1 MRVNPNPIADILASI
16 ALDQQTQE
24 TALAQLASGR
34 RVNLP
39 SDDPAAAATLSL
51 NHAQASQDDQFL
63 QVISGVS
70 ARLQVADSTI
80 GSVVSS
86 LDRAISLGIE
96 GGGGATLSNANRSAI
111 VTELQG
117 LQQQILGLA
126 NTSFQGSY
134 IFAGTASTT
143 APFSANPA
151 SPSGVSYAG
160 NAGTNTLAVGQS
172 FSVTVNLPGSQL
184 FSGTGG
190 DVFQSLQDL
199 IVAVQNNTGIDTA
212 VLGLRKAFDVVTTQR
227 VFYGNVLQ
235 QLDAQQT
242 SINSEKLQLARQENA
257 VGGADPAAAA
267 SAAVS
272 AATARTAALQ
282 AATSLLN
289 TSLFNFLK

>member
-16 ALDQQTQE
+16 ALDQQIQE

-134 IFAGTASTT
+134 IF
-143 APFSANPA
+143 
-151 SPSGVSYAG
+151 
-160 NAGTNTLAVGQS
+160 
-172 FSVTVNLPGSQL
+172 SVTVNLPGSQL
-184 FSGTGG
+184 FSAAGG

-242 SINSEKLQLARQENA
+242 SINSEKLQLASQENA
-257 VGGADPAAAA
+257 VGGADP
-267 SAAVS
+267 
-272 AATARTAALQ
+272 
-282 AATSLLN
+282 
-289 TSLFNFLK
+289 

>member
-16 ALDQQTQE
+16 ALDQQIQE

-51 NHAQASQDDQFL
+51 YHAQASPDDQFL

-86 LDRAISLGIE
+86 LDRAISLGI
-96 GGGGATLSNANRSAI
+96 GGGATLSNANRSAI

-134 IFAGTASTT
+134 IFAGTA
-143 APFSANPA
+143 N
-151 SPSGVSYAG
+151 
-160 NAGTNTLAVGQS
+160 
-172 FSVTVNLPGSQL
+172 
-184 FSGTGG
+184 
-190 DVFQSLQDL
+190 
-199 IVAVQNNTGIDTA
+199 
-212 VLGLRKAFDVVTTQR
+212 
-227 VFYGNVLQ
+227 
-235 QLDAQQT
+235 
-242 SINSEKLQLARQENA
+242 
-257 VGGADPAAAA
+257 
-267 SAAVS
+267 
-272 AATARTAALQ
+272 
-282 AATSLLN
+282 
-289 TSLFNFLK
+289 

>member
-96 GGGGATLSNANRSAI
+96 GGGATLSNANRSAI

-134 IFAGTASTT
+134 LFAGTASTT

-160 NAGTNTLAVGQS
+160 NTGTNTLSVGQS
-172 FSVTVNLPGSQL
+172 FSLTVNLPGSQL

-199 IVAVQNNTGIDTA
+199 TVAVQNNTGIDTA

-242 SINSEKLQLARQENA
+242 SINSEKLQLSKQENA